1 MRYLLIPALIALTS
15 CGNPD
20 IDDATDAVRA
30 ELIDGPSAVFRDLSL
45 CPSGRGY
52 YGQVSSA
59 DKAGLRTGFVN
70 FIYEDGEA
78 ALADAGKHYADLR
91 EACASWARN
100 S

>member
-1 MRYLLIPALIALTS
+1 MRYLIIPALIALTS

-30 ELIDGPSAVFRDLSL
+30 ELVDGPSAVFRDLSL

-52 YGQVSSA
+52 YGQVSSVG
-59 DKAGLRTGFVN
+59 KQGSRTGFVN

-78 ALADAGKHYADLR
+78 AFADAGKHYADLR
-91 EACASWARN
+91 EACTVRARN